1 MTDEHIVVNLKMEKM
16 EVVVVAAAEKMKAV
30 VEMVVVINCCCC
42 FQYSFNLLNLFC
54 MTKSNA
60 GGPGT
65 FFY

>member
-1 MTDEHIVVNLKMEKM
+1 MADEHIVVSLKMEKV
-16 EVVVVAAAEKMKAV
+16 EVVVAAAEKIKVV